1 MNAPLKKFTCADA
14 WAIYTARHTAVYT
27 AHPETQDYN
36 WKNLG
41 QKFGNVPVG
50 KVDQNLVD
58 EYVAARTC
66 GAIGKPSTAATMRR
80 ELALLLAAIRFC
92 ANRKR
97 RLIPPEDVPAF
108 DLPPAS
114 MPRERWLRDYELKA
128 FFATA
133 AKHRT
138 RSSQFGDTPRLSRV
152 ERFAYIALESGAR
165 KQAIL
170 DLSWDRVDFKI
181 GVIYFDV
188 PGRRRT
194 KKRRAAVPISSLLR
208 RVLLRAFRERI
219 SNLVLD
225 NGGGVWAPIQ
235 HIAMKAGLFIG
246 TPVAVPAGTKPPAT
260 GIGPH
265 TFRHTCATNMVRN
278 GVSLWKVAKI
288 LGNSVLMIERVYGH
302 HTAADLLDAVEKIS
316 TEWRPTGDD
325 SDLDI

>member
-1 MNAPLKKFTCADA
+1 MNAPSKKLTCADA
-14 WAIYTARHTAVYT
+14 WAIYAARHTAVYA
-27 AHPETQDYN
+27 AHPETQDFN
-36 WKNLG
+36 WNNLSR
-41 QKFGNVPVG
+41 KFGNVPVG

-58 EYVAARTC
+58 EYVAARTA
-66 GAIGKPSTAATMRR
+66 GTIGRPSTTSTMRR
-80 ELALLLAAIRFC
+80 ELAHLMAAIRFC

-97 RLIPPEDVPAF
+97 KLIPPEDVPAF
-108 DLPPAS
+108 DLPPAN

-128 FFATA
+128 FFTTA
-133 AKHRT
+133 AKHRM

-152 ERFAYIALESGAR
+152 ERFAYIALETGAR

-188 PGRRRT
+188 PGRRKT
-194 KKRRAAVPISSLLR
+194 KKRRAVVPISSLLR

-219 SNLVLD
+219 NNLVLD

-246 TPVAVPAGTKPPAT
+246 NPVVVPAGTKPPAT

-288 LGNSVLMIERVYGH
+288 LGNSVQMIERVYGH

-316 TEWRPTGDD
+316 TEWKPRDD
-325 SDLDI
+325 DGGFDI